1 MTSVYDALRRKAE
14 EQQGGKLPE
23 PAAPSVVG
31 GSAETGFG
39 LESEFPS
46 GAHPDASSA
55 SQPSAGSTTRATRG
69 PSTMAPPVPE
79 IDPDTLR
86 PDGPAISSAP
96 RETSAAPVNAEVRK
110 APTRTRFEHVE
121 VPYRGKTILDQEIS
135 AQSREQYRR
144 LAATLHHAQATNGTK
159 VLMVTSAAVGEG
171 KTLTSSN
178 LALTLSESYQ
188 KRVLLVDA
196 DFRRPS
202 VHAVFGI
209 PSHDSLVAGLVSD
222 NQRVQVCQFSE
233 RLSVLPGGQPSS
245 DPIAALT
252 SDRMRQMVDE
262 ARESF
267 DWVILDTPPVTLLTD
282 ASLVASITDGA
293 VIVVKAGSTSC
304 ELVERTVQALGRER
318 IFGIVLNRANENAQ
332 TSEYYDYY
340 RYYAPAAN

>member
-1 MTSVYDALRRKAE
+1 MTSVYDALRRKAA
-14 EQQGGKLPE
+14 EQQGGDPPE
-23 PAAPSVVG
+23 PAGPAPVG
-31 GSAETGFG
+31 VSTETGFG
-39 LESEFPS
+39 LESEFGPQ
-46 GAHPDASSA
+46 PEVSSA
-55 SQPSAGSTTRATRG
+55 SQPSARSTTQATG
-69 PSTMAPPVPE
+69 VPTMPSTVPAIE
-79 IDPDTLR
+79 PDTLR
-86 PDGPAISSAP
+86 PVAPAPPA
-96 RETSAAPVNAEVRK
+96 NAEVRK
-110 APTRTRFEHVE
+110 TPTRPRFERIE
-121 VPYRGKTILDQEIS
+121 MPYRGKTVLDQEIS

-144 LAATLHHAQATNGTK
+144 LAASLHHAQATNGTK
-159 VLMVTSAAVGEG
+159 VIMVTSAAVGEG

-202 VHAVFGI
+202 VHAVFGV
-209 PSHDSLVAGLVSD
+209 PSHNGLADGLMSD

-252 SDRMRQMVDE
+252 SERMRQLVDE
-262 ARESF
+262 ARENF

-304 ELVERTVQALGRER
+304 DLVERTVQALGRER
-318 IFGIVLNRANENAQ
+318 IFGVVLNRANENAQ

-340 RYYAPAAN
+340 RYYAAAN

>member
-1 MTSVYDALRRKAE
+1 MTSVYDALRRKAA
-14 EQQGGKLPE
+14 EQQGGDLPE
-23 PAAPSVVG
+23 PAGPAPVG
-31 GSAETGFG
+31 VSTETGFG
-39 LESEFPS
+39 LESEFGPQPEVS
-46 GAHPDASSA
+46 PA
-55 SQPSAGSTTRATRG
+55 SQPSARSTTQATG
-69 PSTMAPPVPE
+69 VPTMPSTVPAIE
-79 IDPDTLR
+79 PDTLR
-86 PDGPAISSAP
+86 PVAPAPPA
-96 RETSAAPVNAEVRK
+96 NAEVRK
-110 APTRTRFEHVE
+110 TPTRPRFERIE
-121 VPYRGKTILDQEIS
+121 MPYRGKTVLDQEIS

-144 LAATLHHAQATNGTK
+144 LAASLHHAQATNGTK
-159 VLMVTSAAVGEG
+159 VIMVTSAAVGEG

-202 VHAVFGI
+202 VHAVFGV
-209 PSHDSLVAGLVSD
+209 PSHNGLADGLMSD

-252 SDRMRQMVDE
+252 SERMRQLVDE
-262 ARESF
+262 ARENF

-304 ELVERTVQALGRER
+304 DLVERTVQALGRER
-318 IFGIVLNRANENAQ
+318 IFGVVLNRANENAQ

-340 RYYAPAAN
+340 RYYAAAN

>member
-1 MTSVYDALRRKAE
+1 MTSVYDALRKKAE
-14 EQQGGKLPE
+14 EQRGGELPE
-23 PAAPSVVG
+23 PAGHSPVG
-31 GSAETGFG
+31 VSTETGFG
-39 LESEFPS
+39 LESEFGP
-46 GAHPDASSA
+46 GPQPEVSSA
-55 SQPSAGSTTRATRG
+55 PQASARSTTQATKA
-69 PSTMAPPVPE
+69 PSTMPSPVPE

-86 PDGPAISSAP
+86 PVAPAPPA
-96 RETSAAPVNAEVRK
+96 NAEVRK
-110 APTRTRFEHVE
+110 TPTRPRFERIE
-121 VPYRGKTILDQEIS
+121 MPYRGKTVLDQEIS

-144 LAATLHHAQATNGTK
+144 LAASLHHAQATNGTK
-159 VLMVTSAAVGEG
+159 VIMVTSAAVGEG

-202 VHAVFGI
+202 VHAVFGV
-209 PSHDSLVAGLVSD
+209 PSHNGLADGLMSD

-252 SDRMRQMVDE
+252 SERMRQLVDE
-262 ARESF
+262 ARENF

-304 ELVERTVQALGRER
+304 DLVERTVQALGRER
-318 IFGIVLNRANENAQ
+318 IFGVVLNRANENAQ

-340 RYYAPAAN
+340 RYYAAAN